1 MNLIKRLTAILC
13 AAAAA
18 GSALAASGCGSG
30 VNFETV
36 LKNEYAAYHYAKKL
50 SGEGGFFVK
59 ECDRNGP
66 DQITAT
72 TDEVTAVMPDGSVN
86 RISLGGEKEV
96 VLIGFE
102 VRDRSAENFW
112 LAGGKVQDEYF
123 NGQPQ
128 KFFSASGQSFE
139 AFIADDGQTKRVYST
154 LGEKIYE
161 APSDSKEQLAG
172 YAEYSGRMLVE
183 SYSDGTVQL
192 RTTDG
197 KVIKSFEG
205 AAEIGLDY
213 DYTEYVAAYPDRYS
227 MTRDNAEYYD
237 MDGKSI
243 SADSLVLDDPA
254 KDCALAAG
262 NGELVNRQ
270 TGELITQVDVNSLYF
285 RGKFYV
291 AAIRGE
297 AGYIEV
303 YGADTGKLLGSHKLG
318 EYRVSGFYKS
328 AYGVFAITCYNHE
341 NRDYGLIKIS

>member
-1 MNLIKRLTAILC
+1 MKLIKRLTALIC

-30 VNFETV
+30 ARFETV
-36 LKNEYAAYHYAKKL
+36 LKNEYTAYSYAKM
-50 SGEGGFFVK
+50 SSESGFFVK
-59 ECDRNGP
+59 EYDENGP
-66 DQITAT
+66 QQIIAT

-102 VRDRSAENFW
+102 ARDRSAENFW
-112 LAGGKVQDEYF
+112 LAGGKVQDESF

-128 KFFSASGQSFE
+128 TFYSASGQSFE

-161 APSDSKEQLAG
+161 APSDSAEQLTGFAR
-172 YAEYSGRMLVE
+172 YSGRTLVE
-183 SYSDGTVQL
+183 SAGDNTVQL

-197 KVIKSFEG
+197 RVIKSFEG

-213 DYTEYVAAYPDRYS
+213 DYTEYVAVYPDRYS
-227 MTRDNAEYYD
+227 MTRDNAGYYD

-243 SADSLVLDDPA
+243 SADSLVLDNPEN
-254 KDCALAAG
+254 DCALAAG

-270 TGELITQVDVNSLYF
+270 TGELIAQADGQNPLYF

-291 AAIRGE
+291 AAIRDE
-297 AGYIEV
+297 VGYIEV
-303 YGADTGKLLGSHKLG
+303 YDADTGKLLGSHKLG
-318 EYRVSGFYKS
+318 DYRVSRFYKS
-328 AYGVFAITCYNHE
+328 AYGVFAVTCYNHE